1 MRNIAEIVFTCCS
14 IIIIVNSLQSYCWGT
29 CSGTVLLLIASFYY
43 HYRNYYSNYSDNVR
57 CPGLPCWHS
66 SCNAVYS
73 LLHGGLFNL
82 PLTMRCF
89 GVPTGFTKG
98 GKSWFCFKLPSCIGL
113 NIWHAWWSNNM
124 YIYVNNSMTLFELTK
139 QKKYKF
145 YLDAQET
152 YRFSCSCGMSC
163 RATVIPLKNVTKM
176 IDTLAD
182 RI

>member
-124 YIYVNNSMTLFELTK
+124 YIYVNNSMTLFELTNTS
-139 QKKYKF
+139 F
-145 YLDAQET
+145 
-152 YRFSCSCGMSC
+152 
-163 RATVIPLKNVTKM
+163 I
-176 IDTLAD
+176 
-182 RI
+182 